1 MQVEKDLVKF
11 NNCVEVINKEISRYE
26 DPKGTMF
33 FVNTV
38 NLLTSV
44 EAMELSKEELQ
55 KAIFENKVDDL
66 KYEIEKVEKT
76 VSKYSITK
84 KEEDRYTLTNAKV
97 DVRKVYNVV
106 NGLKI
111 HKSYTTKEEA
121 LEVANAI
128 NSKYMKYLLE
138 K

>member
-1 MQVEKDLVKF
+1 VEKDLVKF

-66 KYEIEKVEKT
+66 KYNIEKVEKT

>member
-11 NNCVEVINKEISRYE
+11 NNCVEVINKEISKYE

-33 FVNTV
+33 FVNTSK
-38 NLLTSV
+38 LLVSV

-55 KAIFENKVDDL
+55 KALFQNEVDDL
-66 KYEIEKVEKT
+66 KYEIEKVDKV

>member
-128 NSKYMKYLLE
+128 NSKYIKYLVE

>member
-1 MQVEKDLVKF
+1 MEKDLIKF

-33 FVNTV
+33 YVNTSK
-38 NLLTSV
+38 LLVSV

-55 KAIFENKVDDL
+55 KALFQNEVDDL
-66 KYEIEKVEKT
+66 KYKIEKVDKV
-76 VSKYSITK
+76 VSKFSITK

-128 NSKYMKYLLE
+128 NSKYIKYLLE